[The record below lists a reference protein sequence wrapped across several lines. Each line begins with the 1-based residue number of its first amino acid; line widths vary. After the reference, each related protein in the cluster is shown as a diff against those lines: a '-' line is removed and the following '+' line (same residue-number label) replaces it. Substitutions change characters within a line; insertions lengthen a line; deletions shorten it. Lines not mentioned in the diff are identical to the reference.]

1 MTELTKR
8 ATIYLE
14 PKLHKALRIKSAETT
29 YSISDMVNDAIRNE
43 LASDADGL
51 AAFRDRRADAVMG
64 FEEFVS
70 KLKRDGRI

>member
-14 PKLHKALRIKSAETT
+14 PELHKALRIKSAETT

-43 LASDADGL
+43 LASDADDL
-51 AAFRDRRADAVMG
+51 AAFRDRRADPVMG